1 MSAFSDFFSRFFS
14 PLNTAQKVLF
24 GLFAV
29 GIILIF
35 SLLFYW
41 ALRPDYALLFGNLGS
56 ASAQEIVEDL
66 DSEGVSYRLE
76 DGGSSIFVPRN
87 RVHDLRLQYA
97 SQGAASSDHSG
108 YELFDESTL
117 GMTDFMQRVNKKR
130 AIEGELGRTISNL
143 SQVENARVHLVLPE
157 RNPFESQQ
165 VEATAS
171 VILSLDRGRELR
183 PSQVEGI
190 ASLVS
195 GSVEHLEKT
204 AVTILDQEGNE
215 LSDVIHDGDFASAS
229 NQMSIQKEME
239 SYLTEKG
246 QSMLDRVLGP
256 GQAILRV
263 ATDHDFEVLRRQS
276 ENIDPNTRIVIS
288 EERRTDYTSDTRS
301 QPLEVNEFT
310 APGMLNETITTG
322 ESADESTVTLRNY
335 DVSTSFEEYEKP
347 VGALDR
353 ISASILLNYRQ
364 ETEVT
369 EEGEQVVSYEPYTD
383 QEVEEIREILVSA
396 LGIQME
402 RGDRLTINQI
412 QFHDTQDQ
420 LYQQVQYEEPF
431 PYNELLRWLLIFA
444 AIGIAGALLYG
455 MLRPAVRSADGSDQS
470 YLFKIRPEVSGTEQG
485 QKELP
490 RDESSQHEGEQQG
503 EDQSGDLYKN
513 KLTPEAQKRLE
524 AKSKMFEEIKHF
536 AEYQTEETA
545 NLVRSMMA
553 QNNKGEQSS

>member
-24 GLFAV
+24 GLFVV
-29 GIILIF
+29 GIILVF

-56 ASAQEIVEDL
+56 SSAQEIVEDL

-76 DGGSSIFVPRN
+76 DGGSSILVPRN

-108 YELFDESTL
+108 YELFDETTL

-130 AIEGELGRTISNL
+130 AIEGELARTISSL
-143 SQVENARVHLVLPE
+143 SQVESARVHLVLPE

-165 VEATAS
+165 AEATAS

-195 GSVEHLEKT
+195 GSVENLEKA
-204 AVTILDQEGNE
+204 AVTILDQDGNE

-263 ATDHDFEVLRRQS
+263 ATDHDFEILRRQS
-276 ENIDPNTRIVIS
+276 ENIDPNTRIIIS
-288 EERRTDYTSDTRS
+288 EERRTDHTSDTRS
-301 QPLEVNEFT
+301 QPIEINEFT
-310 APGMLNETITTG
+310 GPGMLNETITTG

-369 EEGEQVVSYEPYTD
+369 EEGEQVVSHEPYSD
-383 QEVEEIREILVSA
+383 QEIEEIREILVSA

-402 RGDRLTINQI
+402 RGDQLTINQI
-412 QFHDTQDQ
+412 QFYDTQDQ

-455 MLRPAVRSADGSDQS
+455 MLRPVARSADGSDQS

-490 RDESSQHEGEQQG
+490 RDESSQYEGEQQG

-513 KLTPEAQKRLE
+513 KLTPEAQQRLE

-545 NLVRSMMA
+545 NLVRSLMA
-553 QNNKGEQSS
+553 KNNGGEQNT